1 MFALDE
7 SDDEMKS
14 KIKVINNQW
23 YIYNLM
29 KNIDYSY
36 GYSVLNIFSDLLSPK
51 MKKCWYYQLY
61 ASNFFIN

>member
-29 KNIDYSY
+29 KNIDYSLH
-36 GYSVLNIFSDLLSPK
+36 VWNINS
-51 MKKCWYYQLY
+51 
-61 ASNFFIN
+61 